1 MDIFKHS
8 LHPNLSFMETFTP
21 EQIRDHLERVL
32 AAPSFADSIV
42 LTRFLT
48 FIVNETLEG
57 RSHELKEYTIA
68 IDALKKG
75 ADFNPQIDSIVRIHA
90 GRLRRALKEFYYEEG
105 APEEIQI
112 VVKKGSYVPTFVKNA
127 GYGQADGSVSDRGS
141 HLTVSRGAAQLHK
154 NSLAILPFEDIS
166 EIKAHCSFVKGLDIY
181 LSTSL
186 TSNSHLSV
194 ISHLSSSHLPEHLK
208 GVREAGAILNASFIL
223 TGCVQFDKH
232 LRVHVLLNLCETGAQ
247 LWGMTIEKK
256 NLEKIDLFALQE
268 EIVSRITTSVSEVV
282 EGYSENVS
290 DKAVFDKQGDPAQVE
305 RRGLQYAN

>member
-1 MDIFKHS
+1 
-8 LHPNLSFMETFTP
+8 MENFTH
-21 EQIRDHLERVL
+21 EQIRDHLQNVL
-32 AAPSFADSIV
+32 SAPSFADSIV

-105 APEEIQI
+105 AAEEIQI
-112 VVKKGSYVPTFVKNA
+112 VVKKGSYIPTFVKNT
-127 GYGQADGSVSDRGS
+127 GYAQADGTVSDRAA
-141 HLTVSRGAAQLHK
+141 HLTVIRGSSQAHK

-166 EIKAHCSFVKGLDIY
+166 ETRTHNSFVRGLDIY
-181 LSTSL
+181 LSTRL
-186 TSNSHLSV
+186 TNNAHLSV
-194 ISHLSSSHLPEHLK
+194 MSHLSSCHLPEHLK
-208 GVREAGAILNASFIL
+208 GVREAGALLNASFIL

-256 NLEKIDLFALQE
+256 DVEKIDLFVLQE
-268 EIVSRITTSVSEVV
+268 EIVSRITASVSEVV
-282 EGYSENVS
+282 EGYSQNIN
-290 DKAVFDKQGDPAQVE
+290 DKATFDKQNVAAEVD